1 MRHMSSFAP
10 VAASIAAVCLGS
22 AAVSAAD
29 MAPRY
34 TKAPAPMV
42 MAYSWTGCYVGANG
56 GWGWG
61 DNHSAVAP
69 SPDSVSQAFWNP
81 AFIAGAAPS
90 LLSYQNSGGV
100 AGGQVGCNWQSGQF
114 VFGGEADIDWANL
127 KGSQTIAT
135 LVPPFVAGTFSS
147 SSNLQWLGTVRGRIG
162 WSPATADHWLFYATG
177 GLAYGSV
184 NYNTVYAFPATNDF
198 QTLSSTNTQTGWT
211 AGAGVEWAFNNNWT
225 VRAEY
230 LYVDLGNRTFTT
242 VGTGRAANV
251 ATTLTDTFSN
261 RYNIVRVGLNYKFG
275 WGGPV
280 VAKY

>member
-1 MRHMSSFAP
+1 MRHLKLIP
-10 VAASIAAVCLGS
+10 SIAAAAAFALGTT
-22 AAVSAAD
+22 AASAAD
-29 MAPRY
+29 LAARY
-34 TKAPAPMV
+34 TKAPPMV
-42 MAYSWTGCYVGANG
+42 MAYSWSGCYVGVNG
-56 GWGWG
+56 GYGWG
-61 DNHSAVAP
+61 ENHSTLAP
-69 SPDSVSQAFWNP
+69 SPDAVSQAFWNP

-90 LLSYQNSGGV
+90 NFGYTNSGGV

-127 KGSQTIAT
+127 KGSQSIAT
-135 LVPPFVAGTFSS
+135 AGIAPFVPGFFAS

-184 NYNTVYAFPATNDF
+184 NYNTSFTFPATNDF
-198 QTLSSTNTQTGWT
+198 QTLASTNTQAGWT

-251 ATTLTDTFSN
+251 ATTLTDSFSN
-261 RYNIVRVGLNYKFG
+261 RYNIVRVGLNYKFN